1 MSSAHPAGALA
12 IVRRA
17 LVAAEQQ
24 GYNDAWTM
32 PHEVYTDPD
41 VLALERSELF
51 GQEWVC
57 IGRGDEIARV
67 GDTMPFQLCDEP
79 LVAVRGDDGRV
90 RVLSNVCRHRGAII
104 VAERAQGSHLLCPYH
119 HWSYGLDGALARA
132 PRLDEH
138 TTFDAAACRLPE
150 VACEEWLG
158 FLFVS
163 LADQPAPLAPRLA
176 GLEALVGNY
185 HLEQMTTRFVAD
197 EVWTT
202 NWKCFVENFMEG
214 YHLTPLHRTTL
225 HPVNPTRLCR
235 HYEPGDAYFGYH
247 AGFSPD
253 LPRSERGHP
262 DLTPAEVDNCVMFAI
277 PPGLVSGCAGD
288 YSSFI
293 CIQPES
299 VDRVRLKLGLQFFGD
314 HWTDELVEHAAVLF
328 QETNAEDRE
337 VLDGITRAYRSR
349 HHRPGPLAPAAFEGP
364 IHDFHQYLARRL
376 VPALS
381 A

>member
-1 MSSAHPAGALA
+1 
-12 IVRRA
+12 
-17 LVAAEQQ
+17 
-24 GYNDAWTM
+24 M

-57 IGRGDEIARV
+57 IGRSDEIAQV

-138 TTFDAAACRLPE
+138 TTFDPAACRLPE